1 MPTFSFRY
9 SIYPEFFDQW
19 PHFSQLSRYSSIIKM
34 MALVKPMACENR
46 SSVRDFDVIG
56 SNSIGYWP
64 RNLRL
69 RGYWLFDGM
78 GIGAKG
84 VRNNLYV
91 SMYLLTSSTG
101 PLSVSQSGSQ
111 PANRPAENSH
121 TWAEL
126 EDMPFHLLWLEGG
139 DHYYAIF
146 FQCLIQMIKKLKRVS
161 NYFYLI
167 YGQQIQSHFYILL
180 FAELLLSCD
189 L

>member
-91 SMYLLTSSTG
+91 SMYLLLLQGHCQLVSLAASLPTG
-101 PLSVSQSGSQ
+101 RQRTATPEQSWKTCRFTFYGLRGEIITMRFFFNVS
-111 PANRPAENSH
+111 
-121 TWAEL
+121 
-126 EDMPFHLLWLEGG
+126 FKWL
-139 DHYYAIF
+139 
-146 FQCLIQMIKKLKRVS
+146 KNWNV
-161 NYFYLI
+161 
-167 YGQQIQSHFYILL
+167 
-180 FAELLLSCD
+180 
-189 L
+189 

>member
-1 MPTFSFRY
+1 MTSFFTTLKILLNHQDDGPSQANGMWKPIKRERLWRDWFQLDWLLAKK
-9 SIYPEFFDQW
+9 SQAQRLLALWWHGNRGKGGPEQ
-19 PHFSQLSRYSSIIKM
+19 P
-34 MALVKPMACENR
+34 
-46 SSVRDFDVIG
+46 
-56 SNSIGYWP
+56 
-64 RNLRL
+64 LR
-69 RGYWLFDGM
+69 F
-78 GIGAKG
+78 
-84 VRNNLYV
+84 YV
-91 SMYLLTSSTG
+91 PTSSTG

-180 FAELLLSCD
+180 FAELLQSCD

>member
-1 MPTFSFRY
+1 
-9 SIYPEFFDQW
+9 
-19 PHFSQLSRYSSIIKM
+19 M

-69 RGYWLFDGM
+69 RGYWLFGM

-84 VRNNLYV
+84 PEQPLRFYV
-91 SMYLLTSSTG
+91 PTSSTG